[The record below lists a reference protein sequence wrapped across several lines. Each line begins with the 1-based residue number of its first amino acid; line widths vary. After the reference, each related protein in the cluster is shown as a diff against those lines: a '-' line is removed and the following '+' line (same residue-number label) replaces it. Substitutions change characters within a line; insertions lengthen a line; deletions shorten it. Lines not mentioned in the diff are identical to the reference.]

1 MRKYRRDGTKIVPRR
16 KSVAPKY
23 FRPGDKKKVLDYLTN
38 LKGFDARRDL
48 AIFRVGFMAGLRAD
62 ELFSMTV
69 EDVGQE
75 RKTIPVM
82 GKGDVYRE
90 VPISAEL
97 RRELDDYLKAKERAG
112 ESLDPE
118 APLWCSSGGKA
129 LAYRSIQ
136 AVIERRCIQAGLLDN
151 EEGRQRVRYSTHC
164 LRHTFAIEWLARH
177 GSMGLSEAYTK
188 LALIMGHED
197 VRTTQKY
204 TRFDVTELEE
214 ESGIGHPPHPAQE
227 RATLSNEGA
236 RDKGWGLSREDAA

>member
-1 MRKYRRDGTKIVPRR
+1 MRKYRNGKKIIPKR

-23 FRPGDKKKVLDYLTN
+23 FRPGDKRKVLDYLIN

-69 EDVGQE
+69 EDVLQE

-90 VPISAEL
+90 VPISREL
-97 RRELDDYLKAKERAG
+97 REELNDYLKAKQLAG

-118 APLWCSSGGKA
+118 APLWCSSGSKA

-136 AVIERRCIQAGLLDN
+136 AVIERRCIQAGLVDN
-151 EEGRQRVRYSTHC
+151 EDGRQQVRYSTHC
-164 LRHTFAIEWLARH
+164 LRHTFAIEWLSKH
-177 GSMGLSEAYTK
+177 GGMGTAEAYTK

-204 TRFDVTELEE
+204 TRFDVTEFEKE
-214 ESGIGHPPHPAQE
+214 AV
-227 RATLSNEGA
+227 A
-236 RDKGWGLSREDAA
+236 

>member
-1 MRKYRRDGTKIVPRR
+1 MRKFRRDGTKIVPRR

-23 FRPGDKKKVLDYLTN
+23 FRPGDKKKLLDCLKK

-69 EDVGQE
+69 EDVLQA
-75 RKTIPVM
+75 RRTIPVM

-90 VPISAEL
+90 VPISTEL
-97 RRELDDYLKAKERAG
+97 RAELDDYQRAKKRAG

-118 APLWCSSGGKA
+118 APLWCSWSGKA
-129 LAYRSIQ
+129 LAYRSVQ
-136 AVIERRCIQAGLLDN
+136 AVIERRCIQAGLVDI
-151 EEGRQRVRYSTHC
+151 EGGRKRVRYSTHN
-164 LRHTFAIEWLARH
+164 LRHTFAIEWLTKH
-177 GSMGLSEAYTK
+177 GNMGLSEAYTK

-204 TRFDVTELEE
+204 TRFDVTEFEE
-214 ESGIGHPPHPAQE
+214 E
-227 RATLSNEGA
+227 
-236 RDKGWGLSREDAA
+236 KEDAA

>member
-23 FRPGDKKKVLDYLTN
+23 FRPGDKKKVLDYLKA
-38 LKGFDARRDL
+38 LKNFDARRDL

-69 EDVGQE
+69 EDVLPE

-97 RRELDDYLKAKERAG
+97 RKELDEYRRAKKRAG
-112 ESLDPE
+112 EPLDPE
-118 APLWCSSGGKA
+118 APLWCSWGGKA
-129 LAYRSIQ
+129 LSYRSVQ
-136 AVIERRCIQAGLLDN
+136 AVIERRCIQTGLVDI
-151 EEGRQRVRYSTHC
+151 EGERKLVRYSTHS
-164 LRHTFAIEWLARH
+164 LRHTFAIEWLTKH
-177 GSMGLSEAYTK
+177 GNMGLSEAYTK

-204 TRFDVTELEE
+204 TQFDVTEFEE
-214 ESGIGHPPHPAQE
+214 E
-227 RATLSNEGA
+227 
-236 RDKGWGLSREDAA
+236 KEDVA

>member
-1 MRKYRRDGTKIVPRR
+1 MRKFRRDGTKIVLRR

-23 FRPGDKKKVLDYLTN
+23 FRPADKKKVLDYLISLN
-38 LKGFDARRDL
+38 GFDAKRDL
-48 AIFRVGFMAGLRAD
+48 AIFHVGFMAGLRAD

-69 EDVGQE
+69 EDVLPE

-90 VPISAEL
+90 VPISADL
-97 RRELDDYLKAKERAG
+97 RKELDDYLRSKKRAS

-129 LAYRSIQ
+129 LAYRSVQ
-136 AVIERRCIQAGLLDN
+136 AVIERRCIQAGLIDN
-151 EEGRQRVRYSTHC
+151 EDGGQRVRYSTHC
-164 LRHTFAIEWLARH
+164 LRHTFAIEWLTKH

-204 TRFDVTELEE
+204 TRFDVTEMEVE
-214 ESGIGHPPHPAQE
+214 
-227 RATLSNEGA
+227 
-236 RDKGWGLSREDAA
+236 KEDAA

>member
-1 MRKYRRDGTKIVPRR
+1 MRKYRRDGTKIIPRR

-23 FRPGDKKKVLDYLTN
+23 FRPGDKKKVLDYLKA

-69 EDVGQE
+69 EDVLPE

-97 RRELDDYLKAKERAG
+97 RKEMDEYLKAKEQVG
-112 ESLDPE
+112 ESLEPG

-129 LAYRSIQ
+129 LAYRSVQ
-136 AVIERRCIQAGLLDN
+136 AVIERRCIQAGLIDN
-151 EEGRQRVRYSTHC
+151 EDGRERVRYSTHS
-164 LRHTFAIEWLARH
+164 LRHTFAIEWLTKH

-204 TRFDVTELEE
+204 TRFDVTEMEIE
-214 ESGIGHPPHPAQE
+214 
-227 RATLSNEGA
+227 
-236 RDKGWGLSREDAA
+236 KEDAA

>member
-1 MRKYRRDGTKIVPRR
+1 MRKYRNGRKIIPKR

-23 FRPGDKKKVLDYLTN
+23 FRPGDKKKILDYLVT

-48 AIFRVGFMAGLRAD
+48 AIFHVGFMAGLRAD

-69 EDVGQE
+69 EDVLSE
-75 RKTIPVM
+75 RRAIPVM

-97 RRELDDYLKAKERAG
+97 RNELDDYLRTKKRAG

-118 APLWCSSGGKA
+118 APLWCSWGGKA
-129 LAYRSIQ
+129 LSYRSVQ
-136 AVIERRCIQAGLLDN
+136 AVIERRCIQAGLVDN
-151 EEGRQRVRYSTHC
+151 KDGRKRVRYSTHC
-164 LRHTFAIEWLARH
+164 LRHTFAIEWLTRH
-177 GSMGLSEAYTK
+177 GNMGLSEAYTK

-204 TRFDVTELEE
+204 TRFDVTEMEVE
-214 ESGIGHPPHPAQE
+214 
-227 RATLSNEGA
+227 
-236 RDKGWGLSREDAA
+236 KEDAA

>member
-1 MRKYRRDGTKIVPRR
+1 MRKYRNGRKIIPKR
-16 KSVAPKY
+16 KSIAPKY
-23 FRPGDKKKVLDYLTN
+23 FRPGDEKKVLDYLKA

-69 EDVGQE
+69 EDVLPA

-97 RRELDDYLKAKERAG
+97 RKELNNFLDAKEQVG

-118 APLWCSSGGKA
+118 APLWCSWGGKA
-129 LAYRSIQ
+129 LAYRSVQ
-136 AVIERRCIQAGLLDN
+136 AVIERRCIQAGLVEKKD
-151 EEGRQRVRYSTHC
+151 GRRKVRYSTHC
-164 LRHTFAIEWLARH
+164 LRHTFAIEWLTRH
-177 GSMGLSEAYTK
+177 GNMGLSEAYTK

-204 TRFDVTELEE
+204 TRFDVTEMEVE
-214 ESGIGHPPHPAQE
+214 
-227 RATLSNEGA
+227 
-236 RDKGWGLSREDAA
+236 KEDAA